1 MKFLQK
7 SEKIN
12 EKIKPNV
19 IHFQN
24 IDSTVIFFISN

>member
-19 IHFQN
+19 IRFQN
-24 IDSTVIFFISN
+24 IDNTFIFL